1 MGFIKLSHKMLD
13 WEWYGNTNV
22 KVLFIHCLL
31 KANYKPGSWHGIHYE
46 AGQFITSLS
55 TLSKETGQTIRMV
68 RDNLDKLK
76 MTGELTSTILPKGR
90 LITVNNWHQYQT
102 NDKVDDREM
111 TSTLTSKPTSNT
123 ATDKEYKNIR
133 IKEEKHIYG
142 EYGHVRLTDKEKE
155 KLETEFGLDETKEA
169 ILFLDE
175 YIERKGYK
183 AKSHYLCIRKWV
195 FDAVKEEKQKKDK
208 NFFTQKVNKFANFDQ
223 RKYNFDELE
232 KEANGSM

>member
-1 MGFIKLSHKMLD
+1 MGYIKLSHKVLE
-13 WEWYGNTNV
+13 WEWYDNVNV

-46 AGQFITSLS
+46 AGQFITSLQ
-55 TLSKETGQTIRMV
+55 TLSKETGQTIRQV

-90 LITVNNWHQYQT
+90 LITVNNWATYQT
-102 NDKVDDREM
+102 NDKVCDNEM
-111 TSTLTSKPTSNT
+111 TSSTTSKPTSKP

-133 IKEEKHIYG
+133 NKEIKHIYG
-142 EYGHVRLTDKEKE
+142 DYNHVRLTDKEKE
-155 KLETEFGLDETKEA
+155 TLETEFGKEETEEA
-169 ILFLDE
+169 ITFLDE

-195 FDAVKEEKQKKDK
+195 FNAVKEDKQRRPQQKKGFNNFEGRSLDFEALDK
-208 NFFTQKVNKFANFDQ
+208 LAF
-223 RKYNFDELE
+223 
-232 KEANGSM
+232 GG